1 MDNFLKFLKIRRSI
15 RVFEN
20 KSISKKQLEKIVDAA
35 RFAPTARNVQP
46 WEFVVVTDKHKLT
59 EFAKLAEN
67 GRFMS
72 QAAACIAVFSI
83 DTKYF
88 LEDGSAATCN
98 ILLASTALGI
108 GSCWVAGDK
117 KPYCQQVNALLNA
130 PLGMKLISM
139 VALGYPQEKNVFKMM
154 PKKELKGMLH
164 WEKF

>member
-15 RVFEN
+15 RAFEDR
-20 KSISKKQLEKIVDAA
+20 SISKKQLENIVDAA
-35 RFAPTARNVQP
+35 RFAPTARNLQP
-46 WEFVVVTDKHKLT
+46 WEFVVVTDKSILSKI
-59 EFAKLAEN
+59 AEAADN
-67 GRFMS
+67 GKFMA
-72 QAAACIAVFSI
+72 QAAACIAVFSA

-117 KPYCQQVNALLNA
+117 KPYCPQISVLLNA
-130 PLGMKLISM
+130 PSGMKLISL
-139 VALGYPQEKNVFKMM
+139 VALGHPQDKNVFKMM
-154 PKKELKGMLH
+154 PKRELKAMLH